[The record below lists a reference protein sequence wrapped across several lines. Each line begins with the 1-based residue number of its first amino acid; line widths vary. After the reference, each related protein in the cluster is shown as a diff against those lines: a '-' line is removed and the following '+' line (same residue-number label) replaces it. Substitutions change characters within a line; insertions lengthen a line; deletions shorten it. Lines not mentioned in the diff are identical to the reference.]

1 MQAKRNKRLK
11 IMFKINA
18 LLWVISVLMIDSK
31 SYIPL
36 IICAVTSLWLLLFTI
51 ANARGGK

>member
-1 MQAKRNKRLK
+1 MQTKRNKKLK

-51 ANARGGK
+51 ANVRG

>member
-1 MQAKRNKRLK
+1 MKAKRNKRLK

-18 LLWVISVLMIDSK
+18 LLWVISVLTVDSN

-36 IICAVTSLWLLLFTI
+36 IICAVTSVWLLLFTI
-51 ANARGGK
+51 ANVRG